1 MTEYIKC
8 AMRNLSRKKFRTV
21 LTMISIGIG
30 VASVVLISAIGDIG
44 KEAMN
49 NELNG
54 LGVGSVSIS
63 VDRQFNNILLKKS
76 DVSTIE
82 KMNGIESVVPV
93 MMEYSS
99 ISMRGLVANVAIWG
113 IDAGADQIFSLNS
126 RYGKLLSKN
135 DISSG
140 TNVCLV
146 DTNTAVGFYERENI
160 VGKSIKLL
168 IAGNYVDFT
177 VAGIVESGGNA
188 MQNLIGDYLPMF
200 VYVPYSTMQRL
211 LGRSGF
217 DRIAVKV
224 DSSTDVDAAAESI
237 VHGLEIGNGTKGAY
251 MAENMAQQKDK
262 LNNLMNIVTALLSA
276 IAAISLVVAG
286 LGIMTVMLVS
296 VNERTKEI
304 GIKKS
309 IGANSVIIMYEF
321 LAEAFAISTI
331 GSLIGAAFGAVIA
344 LFGCII
350 FKLKFILNIKMIL
363 FVISFAVASGMIFG
377 AYPSWVASKLK
388 PVDALRH
395 E

>member
-237 VHGLEIGNGTKGAY
+237 VHG
-251 MAENMAQQKDK
+251 
-262 LNNLMNIVTALLSA
+262 
-276 IAAISLVVAG
+276 
-286 LGIMTVMLVS
+286 
-296 VNERTKEI
+296 
-304 GIKKS
+304 
-309 IGANSVIIMYEF
+309 
-321 LAEAFAISTI
+321 
-331 GSLIGAAFGAVIA
+331 
-344 LFGCII
+344 
-350 FKLKFILNIKMIL
+350 
-363 FVISFAVASGMIFG
+363 
-377 AYPSWVASKLK
+377 
-388 PVDALRH
+388 
-395 E
+395 